1 MFSCSSSEAP
11 PQAHLL
17 LEAFPDHP
25 RSTDPTG
32 SESLPAVGRTTQ
44 LHFCTWVEEIER
56 LNSATYIQ
64 RYSRVLTPGAV
75 VLGTGEAR
83 PSCGSG
89 GAASFSSW
97 CSCCGIFLISSFM
110 VLTVL
115 PRYCLEHCTI
125 YATYYFWRMGSAGM
139 ILPPHPPQ
147 ASLSSSH
154 PSYPSAF
161 ILQTWVDVGLPEKTQ
176 DAQGGLSFRPFL
188 TANRFCIKVCP
199 IPYLNS
205 RFN

>member
-1 MFSCSSSEAP
+1 MFSCSSSKAP
-11 PQAHLL
+11 PQATSSLKPSLTTHAPRTPQALNP
-17 LEAFPDHP
+17 FPLWAGP
-25 RSTDPTG
+25 PSC
-32 SESLPAVGRTTQ
+32 SQCSF
-44 LHFCTWVEEIER
+44 FCTCVEEIER
-56 LNSATYIQ
+56 LNSAAYIQ

-89 GAASFSSW
+89 EAASFPSW

-139 ILPPHPPQ
+139 ILPPTPRRPLSPHP
-147 ASLSSSH
+147 
-154 PSYPSAF
+154 
-161 ILQTWVDVGLPEKTQ
+161 TQ
-176 DAQGGLSFRPFL
+176 VTLLHSFF
-188 TANRFCIKVCP
+188 KHGWM
-199 IPYLNS
+199 
-205 RFN
+205 